1 MDAIYEQTKTFEKVS
16 SLSIFSVIL
25 TDHIGSPDRGERESS
40 QRQQRLLRLQVLSD
54 CSPQP
59 GGVQAAL
66 SDQQTHGDCPL
77 VSSLLTTTASASH
90 TLLLLTRDG
99 KMNHNLE
106 MPDLSGGWETMGMSG
121 IWQTKGNSEE
131 YKKDLEKVK
140 EELVQERKQKAEL
153 AKEISDLK
161 EELNVEIRSKKEL
174 DETIE
179 TLKKESVASALKERT
194 SWEKQIKVTNIFIIK
209 N

>member
-1 MDAIYEQTKTFEKVS
+1 
-16 SLSIFSVIL
+16 
-25 TDHIGSPDRGERESS
+25 
-40 QRQQRLLRLQVLSD
+40 
-54 CSPQP
+54 
-59 GGVQAAL
+59 
-66 SDQQTHGDCPL
+66 
-77 VSSLLTTTASASH
+77 
-90 TLLLLTRDG
+90 
-99 KMNHNLE
+99 MNHNLE
-106 MPDLSGGWETMGMSG
+106 MSDLSGGWETMGMSG
-121 IWQTKGNSEE
+121 IWQTKGSSEG

-194 SWEKQIKVTNIFIIK
+194 SWEKQIKVTNMFIIS